1 VYKLL
6 CRLIFSQERPFL
18 RMKGE
23 HMSEIKS
30 NLYPCQHCGE
40 TGTCT
45 SGEDGAG
52 CAVCMKK
59 NELRKSASSIGISC
73 GSCGGLGKAEPMT
86 ERMNNRLP
94 AILSIVIFGCLI
106 TFSFILAVYENKYF
120 PEYLAFSGT
129 LLGGIVTFYF
139 TSRK

>member
-1 VYKLL
+1 MSVN
-6 CRLIFSQERPFL
+6 IFTRTTVFF
-18 RMKGE
+18 RMKGD
-23 HMSEIKS
+23 HMSEMKS

-45 SGEDGAG
+45 SGPDGAG

-59 NELRKSASSIGISC
+59 NELRKAASSIGISC

-94 AILSIVIFGCLI
+94 AILSIVIVGCLI
-106 TFSFILAVYENKYF
+106 SFSFALAVYENKYF